1 MRRSVRF
8 YVAILALGFSVVGAE
23 AQTPSPGLELRI
35 TKIFGFNLAGRIQG
49 TFRLSASG
57 RDDLERVR
65 FVIDGDTL
73 GEVSTPPFALSFD
86 TTSYA
91 LGRHVLAAIGTT
103 SSGLALESPPLTVE
117 FVSPDSALGSTMQI
131 IVPVLVIALGV
142 SVLAIVVPLIGGSR
156 RMAQRPGEYGV
167 AGGAVCPKC
176 TLPFSRHFI
185 APNFLG
191 YRLERCPHCGKW
203 SLAARA
209 KAQDL
214 AAAEARLQ
222 TQADA
227 MAAPANGEDSMR
239 RMIDESR
246 FEE

>member
-1 MRRSVRF
+1 MRRSLRF
-8 YVAILALGFSVVGAE
+8 FVAIIALGFSVVGAE
-23 AQTPSPGLELRI
+23 AQTPSSGLDLRI
-35 TKIFGFNLAGRIQG
+35 SKIFGFNLAGRIQG
-49 TFRLSASG
+49 TFRLTASG

-73 GEVSTPPFALSFD
+73 GEVSAPPFSLTFD

-91 LGRHVLAAIGTT
+91 LGRHVVAAIGTT
-103 SSGLALESPPLTVE
+103 SSGLSLESPPVTLE

-131 IVPVLVIALGV
+131 IGPVLVIALGV
-142 SVLAIVVPLIGGSR
+142 SVLAIVVPLIGGGGR
-156 RMAQRPGEYGV
+156 VAHRPGEYGIV
-167 AGGAVCPKC
+167 GGAVCPRC
-176 TLPFSRHFI
+176 NLPFSRHFI

-191 YRLERCPHCGKW
+191 YRFERCPHCGKW

-214 AAAEARLQ
+214 VAAEARLQ
-222 TQADA
+222 VQADA
-227 MAAPANGEDSMR
+227 TPAPPNGDDSMR

>member
-1 MRRSVRF
+1 MRRSLRF
-8 YVAILALGFSVVGAE
+8 LVAIFALGCSVVGAE
-23 AQTPSPGLELRI
+23 AQTPSSGLDLRI
-35 TKIFGFNLAGRIQG
+35 SKIFGFNLAGRIQG
-49 TFRLSASG
+49 TFRLTASG

-73 GEVSTPPFALSFD
+73 GEVSAPPFSLSFD
-86 TTSYA
+86 TTSHA

-103 SSGLALESPPLTVE
+103 SSGLSLESPPVTVE

-142 SVLAIVVPLIGGSR
+142 SVLAIVVPLIGGGCV
-156 RMAQRPGEYGV
+156 AYRPGEYGMV
-167 AGGAVCPKC
+167 GGAVCPRC
-176 TLPFSRHFI
+176 NLPFSRHLI

-203 SLAARA
+203 SLATRA

-222 TQADA
+222 AQADA
-227 MAAPANGEDSMR
+227 TPAPSDGKDSMR

>member
-1 MRRSVRF
+1 VRRSLCF
-8 YVAILALGFSVVGAE
+8 FVAIIALGFSVVGAE
-23 AQTPSPGLELRI
+23 AQTPSSGLDLRI
-35 TKIFGFNLAGRIQG
+35 SKIFGFNLAGRIQG
-49 TFRLSASG
+49 TFRLTASG

-65 FVIDGDTL
+65 FVIDGETL
-73 GEVSTPPFALSFD
+73 GEVSAPPFSLSFE

-103 SSGLALESPPLTVE
+103 SSGLSLESPVVTLE

-142 SVLAIVVPLIGGSR
+142 SVLAIVVPLIGGGR
-156 RMAQRPGEYGV
+156 VAHRPGEYGM
-167 AGGAVCPKC
+167 AGGAVCPRC
-176 TLPFSRHFI
+176 NLPFSRHFI

-191 YRLERCPHCGKW
+191 YRLERCPHCGKR

-222 TQADA
+222 SQADA
-227 MAAPANGEDSMR
+227 TPAPPNGQDSMR

>member
-1 MRRSVRF
+1 MRRCLRF
-8 YVAILALGFSVVGAE
+8 FVAIVALGFSVVGAE
-23 AQTPSPGLELRI
+23 AQTPSSGLGLRI
-35 TKIFGFNLAGRIQG
+35 SKIFGFDLAGRIQG
-49 TFRLSASG
+49 AFRLTASG
-57 RDDLERVR
+57 HDDLERVR

-73 GEVSTPPFALSFD
+73 GEVTAPPFSLSFD

-103 SSGLALESPPLTVE
+103 SSGRSLESPPVTVE
-117 FVSPDSALGSTMQI
+117 FVSSDSAFGSMMQI
-131 IVPVLVIALGV
+131 IGPVLVIALGV
-142 SVLAIVVPLIGGSR
+142 SVLTIVVPLIGGGR
-156 RMAQRPGEYGV
+156 VAHRPGEYGI

-176 TLPFSRHFI
+176 DLSFSRHFI
-185 APNFLG
+185 APSFLG

-214 AAAEARLQ
+214 VAAEASLQ
-222 TQADA
+222 AQADA
-227 MAAPANGEDSMR
+227 TPAPPNGEDSMR